1 MNTLERQYLY
11 NNRTGNRSVYKLFTM
26 NQREDAKIRR
36 ELKIEQNKVL
46 MMEADL
52 KQDKKNE
59 LNAAKWIEFDKV
71 KRTKNP
77 NTGMKMFYVQ
87 SRPSTPEEVKLYRE
101 FRESLKETNR
111 KKDLLLVKQ
120 RQEKNKAD
128 ERTIPVSKGS
138 KKDATK

>member
-1 MNTLERQYLY
+1 MDTLERHYLY
-11 NNRTGNRSVYKLFTM
+11 NNRTGNRSVHKLFTM
-26 NQREDAKIRR
+26 NQREDAKNRR

-52 KQDKKNE
+52 KQEKKNE

-77 NTGMKMFYVQ
+77 NTGMKMFYVE
-87 SRPSTPEEVKLYRE
+87 SKPSTPEEVKVYRE
-101 FRESLKETNR
+101 FRESLKDTNR
-111 KKDLLLVKQ
+111 QNHLLLVKQ
-120 RQEKNKAD
+120 HQEKKAD
-128 ERTIPVSKGS
+128 ERTISVSTGS